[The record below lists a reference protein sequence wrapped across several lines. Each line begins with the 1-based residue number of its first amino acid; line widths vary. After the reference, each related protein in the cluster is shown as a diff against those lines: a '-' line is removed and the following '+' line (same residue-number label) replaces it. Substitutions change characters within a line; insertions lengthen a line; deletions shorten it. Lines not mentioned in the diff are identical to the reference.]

1 MKKTLIA
8 VAVSLFLLS
17 ACNQQGS
24 KTAPMTSQDSLQV
37 KIEEQ
42 SKQVREDWNN
52 WDNLTDERKKELL
65 DMQKKSY
72 DQAKAMKEAREARKA
87 KFEAAM
93 DNWDNLTIEEKKAA
107 FDLMIPQTP
116 QQEGATTQQSSN

>member
-1 MKKTLIA
+1 
-8 VAVSLFLLS
+8 
-17 ACNQQGS
+17 
-24 KTAPMTSQDSLQV
+24 MTSQDSLQV

-52 WDNLTDERKKELL
+52 WDNLTDERKNELL